1 MPLNFNLGEEKQ
13 VGRRAEAC
21 ILLYYMASAV
31 EFFTTKVG
39 CSTFKALWSLSIG
52 PALGMCLFTKI
63 SYQNKAPAGWV
74 NKNHQLKP
82 YSIAIYTLPHV
93 WSGFRRVLLPKRN
106 KTELR
111 IGLFTFLSWGSSVV
125 ICFDLKFEDCSFS
138 YAIRQKSFR
147 VDSRKVGHKAR
158 WWLSHEKVRAWGCAE
173 AGPRPPYVIL

>member
-1 MPLNFNLGEEKQ
+1 MEKKFTLNKKNISSNQLFSI
-13 VGRRAEAC
+13 RRAEAC
-21 ILLYYMASAV
+21 ILLYYMTSAV

-93 WSGFRRVLLPKRN
+93 CVELWHFCSKKVGLCMHHFDWS
-106 KTELR
+106 
-111 IGLFTFLSWGSSVV
+111 SH
-125 ICFDLKFEDCSFS
+125 
-138 YAIRQKSFR
+138 QKSSNGIFHGR
-147 VDSRKVGHKAR
+147 FLLKINAQKLLLYA
-158 WWLSHEKVRAWGCAE
+158 
-173 AGPRPPYVIL
+173 PYYNAISLDDHFFAMI

>member
-1 MPLNFNLGEEKQ
+1 MKVLLARNSSTNIDSCRVNFLRQKKNQFGSVCMFIKHDLLKVKSLSYKFKEKLINLMETFSN
-13 VGRRAEAC
+13 RRAGAC

-63 SYQNKAPAGWV
+63 SYKNKAPAGWV

-93 WSGFRRVLLPKRN
+93 CFQM
-106 KTELR
+106 
-111 IGLFTFLSWGSSVV
+111 SSTCKYLIV
-125 ICFDLKFEDCSFS
+125 IPANICNDMEN
-138 YAIRQKSFR
+138 
-147 VDSRKVGHKAR
+147 
-158 WWLSHEKVRAWGCAE
+158 
-173 AGPRPPYVIL
+173 ILT

>member
-1 MPLNFNLGEEKQ
+1 
-13 VGRRAEAC
+13 
-21 ILLYYMASAV
+21 MASAV

-93 WSGFRRVLLPKRN
+93 WVKKEEEPNFYLYHLYQMQFYLYIYLYYTSTIILLY
-106 KTELR
+106 L
-111 IGLFTFLSWGSSVV
+111 
-125 ICFDLKFEDCSFS
+125 
-138 YAIRQKSFR
+138 
-147 VDSRKVGHKAR
+147 
-158 WWLSHEKVRAWGCAE
+158 
-173 AGPRPPYVIL
+173 